1 MQLIRLRVEQD
12 NITRAGAIA
21 PLIALLDHHDLRE
34 LAAAVLAKL
43 AHEHED
49 NQSAT
54 WRLIQ
59 LMYADGLGES
69 EYGNGLQSNISIYFP
84 YAPTFI
90 IKVSQVQCSIV
101 FQTSSIAGFDRIGM
115 CYYTRLVPLSFFQ
128 WSCVAQKYWAT
139 KCPQVCELFFGS
151 LLIKI

>member
-1 MQLIRLRVEQD
+1 MIGLTTVWTKTGATDTAPGGSQD

-59 LMYADGLGES
+59 LMHADVFGES
-69 EYGNGLQSNISIYFP
+69 EYGNGMQSNISH
-84 YAPTFI
+84 
-90 IKVSQVQCSIV
+90 
-101 FQTSSIAGFDRIGM
+101 
-115 CYYTRLVPLSFFQ
+115 
-128 WSCVAQKYWAT
+128 
-139 KCPQVCELFFGS
+139 
-151 LLIKI
+151 LLTYMMFTYMYHQSKPSVGNC

>member
-1 MQLIRLRVEQD
+1 MIGLATQFSVDKKPLQLIRLRVEQD

-54 WRLIQ
+54 WRFIQ
-59 LMYADGLGES
+59 LMYADGFGES
-69 EYGNGLQSNISIYFP
+69 EYGNGMQSNIFIYFP
-84 YAPTFI
+84 YALI
-90 IKVSQVQCSIV
+90 YNVHLHL
-101 FQTSSIAGFDRIGM
+101 SS
-115 CYYTRLVPLSFFQ
+115 
-128 WSCVAQKYWAT
+128 K
-139 KCPQVCELFFGS
+139 
-151 LLIKI
+151 

>member
-59 LMYADGLGES
+59 LMYADGLGKVHMEMACNPIFS
-69 EYGNGLQSNISIYFP
+69 ICSHIAMFTYIYHQSKPSAVFP
-84 YAPTFI
+84 P
-90 IKVSQVQCSIV
+90 
-101 FQTSSIAGFDRIGM
+101 SSIAGFDRIGM
-115 CYYTRLVPLSFFQ
+115 CYYTRLVPLSCF
-128 WSCVAQKYWAT
+128 
-139 KCPQVCELFFGS
+139 
-151 LLIKI
+151 

>member
-1 MQLIRLRVEQD
+1 MLQTDKKSFYLLLHVCHILKAIDGLTTVWISTSATDAAIEQD

-43 AHEHED
+43 AHDHED

-59 LMYADGLGES
+59 LMHADRFGES
-69 EYGNGLQSNISIYFP
+69 EYGNANISHMLP
-84 YAPTFI
+84 CMECSPTFI
-90 IKVSQVQCSIV
+90 IKESQVQCSEHR
-101 FQTSSIAGFDRIGM
+101 A
-115 CYYTRLVPLSFFQ
+115 Y
-128 WSCVAQKYWAT
+128 
-139 KCPQVCELFFGS
+139 
-151 LLIKI
+151 LIW